1 MKKRQVFILSCLF
14 GLLILTGYLNMK
26 FTASSDVITKEGL
39 ITSSELPNHDS
50 QTTSSSESSSFF
62 ADFKVDRESVRNAEI
77 ANLDAIINDK
87 NTSSDVLNAAQ
98 EEKMAITTAM
108 EQEVTLEGLI
118 TSKGFSDAVVTIRE
132 NSVNVVVA
140 ESEISEQQA
149 AQILDIVKRETGQMT
164 SNIKIMPKN

>member
-26 FTASSDVITKEGL
+26 FTTSSDVVNKEGL
-39 ITSSELPNHDS
+39 IASSELPNHDA
-50 QTTSSSESSSFF
+50 QTTSSESSSFF

-149 AQILDIVKRETGQMT
+149 AQILDIVKRETGQMA